1 MLHILSPENKR
12 LVWYLA
18 MEEYIAQHIS
28 DNKLG
33 DVPDSDSTPSL
44 SGQGESVFF
53 SWIVSPTVIFGRHQV
68 MEDEVNLPFCR
79 EHGVATY
86 RRKSGGG
93 CVYADRGNL
102 MLSYIT
108 PDTHS
113 EQVFQRYLDMMSEA
127 LRGLGFP
134 AVKSEHN
141 DILIDGHKVSGNACY
156 ALPTGTIVHGTL
168 LYNVDFGALQQ
179 AITPSKEKLAK
190 HGVQSVRQ
198 RVGNLVDL
206 RNEIPDFVEHTNAA
220 AMQSIENIAAYF
232 GNTLCNHARN
242 LTPEEIAGIDAIEQ
256 TYLDPAFI
264 AGK

>member
-1 MLHILSPENKR
+1 MLHIPSPDNKR

-18 MEEYIAQHIS
+18 MEEYMAQHVADQEI
-28 DNKLG
+28 
-33 DVPDSDSTPSL
+33 
-44 SGQGESVFF
+44 FF

-68 MEDEVNLPFCR
+68 MEDEVNIPFCH
-79 EHGVATY
+79 EHGVQMY

-113 EQVFQRYLDMMSEA
+113 EQVFQRYLDIISDA
-127 LRGLGFP
+127 LRQLGFP

-141 DILIDGHKVSGNACY
+141 AILIDGHKVSGNACY

-168 LYNVDFGALQQ
+168 LYNVDFSALQQ

-206 RNEIPDFVEHTNAA
+206 QGMIPDFEQHINAV
-220 AMQSIENIAAYF
+220 AMQSIENIAKYF
-232 GNTLCNHARN
+232 GDTLCNRSRA
-242 LTPEEIAGIDAIEQ
+242 LTPEEIAAIDVIEQ
-256 TYLDPAFI
+256 TYLAPAFI
-264 AGK
+264 AGKA

>member
-1 MLHILSPENKR
+1 MLHIPSPDNKR

-18 MEEYIAQHIS
+18 MEEYMAQHIA
-28 DNKLG
+28 D
-33 DVPDSDSTPSL
+33 
-44 SGQGESVFF
+44 QEIFF

-68 MEDEVNLPFCR
+68 MEDEVNIPFCR
-79 EHGVATY
+79 EHGVQMY

-113 EQVFQRYLDMMSEA
+113 EQVFQRYLDIISDA
-127 LRGLGFP
+127 LRQLGFP

-168 LYNVDFGALQQ
+168 LYNVDFSALQQ

-206 RNEIPDFVEHTNAA
+206 QGMIPDFEQHTNAV
-220 AMQSIENIAAYF
+220 AMQSIENIAKYF
-232 GNTLCNHARN
+232 GDTLCNRSRD
-242 LTPEEIAGIDAIEQ
+242 LTPEEIAAIDVIEQ
-256 TYLDPAFI
+256 TYLAPAFI
-264 AGK
+264 AGKA

>member
-1 MLHILSPENKR
+1 MLHIPSPDNKR

-18 MEEYIAQHIS
+18 MEEYMAQHVADQEI
-28 DNKLG
+28 
-33 DVPDSDSTPSL
+33 
-44 SGQGESVFF
+44 FF

-68 MEDEVNLPFCR
+68 MEYEVNIPFCR
-79 EHGVATY
+79 EHGVQMY

-113 EQVFQRYLDMMSEA
+113 EQVFQRYLDIISDA
-127 LRGLGFP
+127 LRQLGFP

-168 LYNVDFGALQQ
+168 LYNVDFSALQQ

-206 RNEIPDFVEHTNAA
+206 QGMIPDFEQHTNAV
-220 AMQSIENIAAYF
+220 AMQSIENIAKYF
-232 GNTLCNHARN
+232 GDTLCNRSRA
-242 LTPEEIAGIDAIEQ
+242 LTPEEIAAIDVIEQ
-256 TYLDPAFI
+256 TYLAPAFI
-264 AGK
+264 AGKA

>member
-1 MLHILSPENKR
+1 MLHIPSPDNKR

-18 MEEYIAQHIS
+18 MEEYMVQHVADQEI
-28 DNKLG
+28 
-33 DVPDSDSTPSL
+33 
-44 SGQGESVFF
+44 FF

-68 MEDEVNLPFCR
+68 MEDEVNIPFCR
-79 EHGVATY
+79 EHGVQMY

-113 EQVFQRYLDMMSEA
+113 EQVFQRYLDIISDA
-127 LRGLGFP
+127 LRQLGFP

-168 LYNVDFGALQQ
+168 LYNVDFSALQQ

-190 HGVQSVRQ
+190 HGVHSVRQ

-206 RNEIPDFVEHTNAA
+206 QGMIPDFEQHINAV
-220 AMQSIENIAAYF
+220 AMQSIENIAKYF
-232 GNTLCNHARN
+232 GDTLCNRSRA
-242 LTPEEIAGIDAIEQ
+242 LTPEEIAAIDVIEQ
-256 TYLDPAFI
+256 TYLAPAFI
-264 AGK
+264 AGKA

>member
-28 DNKLG
+28 DAEN
-33 DVPDSDSTPSL
+33 L
-44 SGQGESVFF
+44 SSEGGAGEVFF

-79 EHGVATY
+79 EHGVQTY

-113 EQVFQRYLDMMSEA
+113 EAVFQRYLDIVSDA
-127 LRGLGFP
+127 LRQLGFP

-206 RNEIPDFVEHTNAA
+206 RNEIPDFAEHTNAV
-220 AMQSIENIAAYF
+220 AMESIENIAAYF
-232 GNTLCNHARN
+232 GNTLCDRSRT
-242 LTPEEIAGIDAIEQ
+242 LTPKEIAGIDAIEQ

>member
-1 MLHILSPENKR
+1 MLHIPSPDNKR

-18 MEEYIAQHIS
+18 MEEYMAQHVADQEI
-28 DNKLG
+28 
-33 DVPDSDSTPSL
+33 
-44 SGQGESVFF
+44 FF

-68 MEDEVNLPFCR
+68 MEDEVNIPFCR
-79 EHGVATY
+79 EHGVQMY

-113 EQVFQRYLDMMSEA
+113 EQVFQRYLDIISDA
-127 LRGLGFP
+127 LRQLGFP

-168 LYNVDFGALQQ
+168 LYDVDFSALQQ

-206 RNEIPDFVEHTNAA
+206 QGMIPDFEQHTNAV
-220 AMQSIENIAAYF
+220 AMQSIENIAKYF
-232 GNTLCNHARN
+232 GDTLCHQSRD
-242 LTPEEIAGIDAIEQ
+242 LTPEEITAIDAIEQ

-264 AGK
+264 AGKA

>member
-1 MLHILSPENKR
+1 MLHIPSPDNKR

-18 MEEYIAQHIS
+18 MEEYMAQHVADQEI
-28 DNKLG
+28 
-33 DVPDSDSTPSL
+33 
-44 SGQGESVFF
+44 FF

-68 MEDEVNLPFCR
+68 MEDEVNIPFCR
-79 EHGVATY
+79 EHGVQMY

-113 EQVFQRYLDMMSEA
+113 EQVFQRYLDIISNA
-127 LRGLGFP
+127 LRQLGFP

-168 LYNVDFGALQQ
+168 LYNVDFSALQQ

-206 RNEIPDFVEHTNAA
+206 QGMIPDFEQHTNAV
-220 AMQSIENIAAYF
+220 AMQSIENIAKYF
-232 GNTLCNHARN
+232 GDTLCNRSRA
-242 LTPEEIAGIDAIEQ
+242 LTPEEIAAIDVIEQ
-256 TYLDPAFI
+256 TYLAPAFI
-264 AGK
+264 AGKA

>member
-1 MLHILSPENKR
+1 MLHIPSPDNKR

-18 MEEYIAQHIS
+18 MEEYMAQHIA
-28 DNKLG
+28 N
-33 DVPDSDSTPSL
+33 
-44 SGQGESVFF
+44 QEIFF

-68 MEDEVNLPFCR
+68 MEDEVNIPFCR
-79 EHGVATY
+79 EHGVQMY

-113 EQVFQRYLDMMSEA
+113 EQVFQRYLDIISDA
-127 LRGLGFP
+127 LHQLGFP

-168 LYNVDFGALQQ
+168 LYNVDFSALQQ

-206 RNEIPDFVEHTNAA
+206 QGMIPDFEQHTNAV
-220 AMQSIENIAAYF
+220 AMQSIENIAKYF
-232 GNTLCNHARN
+232 GDTLCNRSRA
-242 LTPEEIAGIDAIEQ
+242 LTPEEIAAIDVIEQ
-256 TYLDPAFI
+256 TYLAPAFI
-264 AGK
+264 AGKA

>member
-1 MLHILSPENKR
+1 MLHIPSPENKR

-18 MEEYIAQHIS
+18 MEEYMAQHVADQEI
-28 DNKLG
+28 
-33 DVPDSDSTPSL
+33 
-44 SGQGESVFF
+44 FF

-68 MEDEVNLPFCR
+68 IEDEVNIPFCR
-79 EHGVATY
+79 EHGVQMY

-113 EQVFQRYLDMMSEA
+113 EQVFQHYLDIISDA
-127 LRGLGFP
+127 LRQLGFP

-206 RNEIPDFVEHTNAA
+206 QGMIPDFEQHTHAA
-220 AMQSIENIAAYF
+220 AMQSIENIAKYF
-232 GNTLCNHARN
+232 GDTLCNQSRD
-242 LTPEEIAGIDAIEQ
+242 LTAEETAAIDAIEQ

>member
-1 MLHILSPENKR
+1 MLHIPSPDNKR

-18 MEEYIAQHIS
+18 MEEYMAQHVADQEI
-28 DNKLG
+28 
-33 DVPDSDSTPSL
+33 
-44 SGQGESVFF
+44 FF

-68 MEDEVNLPFCR
+68 MEDEVNIPFCR
-79 EHGVATY
+79 EHGVQMY

-113 EQVFQRYLDMMSEA
+113 EQVFQRYLDIISDA
-127 LRGLGFP
+127 LRQLGFP

-168 LYNVDFGALQQ
+168 LYNVDFSALQQ

-190 HGVQSVRQ
+190 HGVHSVRQ

-206 RNEIPDFVEHTNAA
+206 QGMIPDFEQHTNAV
-220 AMQSIENIAAYF
+220 AMQSIENIAKYF
-232 GNTLCNHARN
+232 GDTLCNRSRA
-242 LTPEEIAGIDAIEQ
+242 LTPEEIAAIDVIEQ
-256 TYLDPAFI
+256 TYLAPAFI
-264 AGK
+264 AGKA

>member
-1 MLHILSPENKR
+1 MLHIPSPDNKR

-18 MEEYIAQHIS
+18 MEEYMAQHVADQEI
-28 DNKLG
+28 
-33 DVPDSDSTPSL
+33 
-44 SGQGESVFF
+44 FF

-68 MEDEVNLPFCR
+68 MEDEVNIPFCH
-79 EHGVATY
+79 EHGVQMY

-113 EQVFQRYLDMMSEA
+113 EQVFQRYLDIISDA
-127 LRGLGFP
+127 LRQLGFP

-168 LYNVDFGALQQ
+168 LYNVDFSALQQ

-206 RNEIPDFVEHTNAA
+206 QGMIPDFEQHTNAV
-220 AMQSIENIAAYF
+220 AMQSIENIAKYF
-232 GNTLCNHARN
+232 GDTLCNRSRA
-242 LTPEEIAGIDAIEQ
+242 LTPEEIAAIDVIEQ
-256 TYLDPAFI
+256 TYLAPAFI
-264 AGK
+264 AGKA

>member
-1 MLHILSPENKR
+1 MLHIPSPDNKR

-18 MEEYIAQHIS
+18 MEEYMAQHVADQEI
-28 DNKLG
+28 
-33 DVPDSDSTPSL
+33 
-44 SGQGESVFF
+44 FF

-68 MEDEVNLPFCR
+68 MEDEVNIPFCH
-79 EHGVATY
+79 EHGVQMY

-113 EQVFQRYLDMMSEA
+113 EQVFQRYLDIISDA
-127 LRGLGFP
+127 LRQLGFP

-168 LYNVDFGALQQ
+168 LYNVDFSALQQ

-190 HGVQSVRQ
+190 HGVHSVRQ

-206 RNEIPDFVEHTNAA
+206 QGMIPDFEQHINAV
-220 AMQSIENIAAYF
+220 AMQSIENIAKYF
-232 GNTLCNHARN
+232 SDTLCNRSRA
-242 LTPEEIAGIDAIEQ
+242 LTPEEIAAIDVIEQ
-256 TYLDPAFI
+256 TYLAPAFI
-264 AGK
+264 AGKA

>member
-1 MLHILSPENKR
+1 MLHIPSPDNKR

-18 MEEYIAQHIS
+18 MEEYMAQHVADQEI
-28 DNKLG
+28 
-33 DVPDSDSTPSL
+33 
-44 SGQGESVFF
+44 FF

-68 MEDEVNLPFCR
+68 MEDEVNIPFCR
-79 EHGVATY
+79 EHGVQMY

-113 EQVFQRYLDMMSEA
+113 EQVFQRYLDIISDA
-127 LRGLGFP
+127 LRQLGFP

-168 LYNVDFGALQQ
+168 LYNVDFSALQQ

-206 RNEIPDFVEHTNAA
+206 QGMIPDFEQHTNAV
-220 AMQSIENIAAYF
+220 AMQSIENIAKYF
-232 GNTLCNHARN
+232 GDTLCNWSRA
-242 LTPEEIAGIDAIEQ
+242 LTPEEIAAIDVIEQ
-256 TYLDPAFI
+256 TYLAPAFI
-264 AGK
+264 AGKA

>member
-1 MLHILSPENKR
+1 MLHIPSPDNKR

-18 MEEYIAQHIS
+18 MEEYMAQHVADQEI
-28 DNKLG
+28 
-33 DVPDSDSTPSL
+33 
-44 SGQGESVFF
+44 FF

-68 MEDEVNLPFCR
+68 MEDEVNIPFCR
-79 EHGVATY
+79 EHGVQMY

-113 EQVFQRYLDMMSEA
+113 EQVFQRYLDIISNA
-127 LRGLGFP
+127 LRQLGFP

-168 LYNVDFGALQQ
+168 LYNVDFSALQQ

-190 HGVQSVRQ
+190 HGVHSVRQ

-206 RNEIPDFVEHTNAA
+206 QGMIPDFEQHINAV
-220 AMQSIENIAAYF
+220 AMQSIENIAKYF
-232 GNTLCNHARN
+232 GDTLCNRSRA
-242 LTPEEIAGIDAIEQ
+242 LTPEEIAAIDVIEQ
-256 TYLDPAFI
+256 TYLAPAFI
-264 AGK
+264 AGKA